1 MSAILPTIELTLVL
15 AATRDMGIGLNGGLP
30 WTGLK
35 KEMAYFA
42 RVTKRLPDKQ
52 LTGTKALNAVIMG
65 RKTWDSIPPKFRP
78 LKGRLNIVISR
89 SVTSIPSA
97 SEKFESDEGPVM
109 ASSLEQAINYLRQQQ
124 QREHKVGKVFVIG
137 GGQIYGAALVLP
149 KEVSKRI
156 LLTRV
161 LSPEFE
167 CDTFF
172 PLELKDEAA
181 GSEWERKSKEELN
194 EFVGEEVP
202 EGVQVENGT
211 EYEYQMWER
220 R

>member
-42 RVTKRLPDKQ
+42 RVTKRLPGQ

-89 SVTSIPSA
+89 SVTSVPSA
-97 SEKFESDEGPVM
+97 SEKLESDEGPVM

-172 PLELKDEAA
+172 SFELKDEAA

-211 EYEYQMWER
+211 EYEFQMWER